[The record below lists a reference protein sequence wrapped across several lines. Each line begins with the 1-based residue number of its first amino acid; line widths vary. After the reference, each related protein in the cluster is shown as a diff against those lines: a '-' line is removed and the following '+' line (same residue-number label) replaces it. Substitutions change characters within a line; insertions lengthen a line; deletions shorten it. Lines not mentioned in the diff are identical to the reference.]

1 MSFWKPGEAYPD
13 KVAEEEM
20 ETEERIPL
28 DNTPAQRASEK
39 VQLSDA
45 TKNLPFMIRSDA
57 EKLKKREEIA
67 AMKELKTYMWSYR
80 KLNATEA
87 MEV

>member
-28 DNTPAQRASEK
+28 DNTPSQRASEK

-45 TKNLPFMIRSDA
+45 TKNLPVACVVEASLRS
-57 EKLKKREEIA
+57 
-67 AMKELKTYMWSYR
+67 S
-80 KLNATEA
+80 
-87 MEV
+87 

>member
-1 MSFWKPGEAYPD
+1 
-13 KVAEEEM
+13 
-20 ETEERIPL
+20 
-28 DNTPAQRASEK
+28 
-39 VQLSDA
+39 
-45 TKNLPFMIRSDA
+45 MIRSDA

-80 KLNATEA
+80 KLNVTEA